1 MSFIEKFNYNRDSI
15 ASGDII
21 GFTGSPIYGSYIQF
35 SASNSSWRGSS
46 YNDFV
51 MSNGI
56 NSIKAEMS
64 LTFQGGKE
72 KIKSL
77 LRRVENATTGVI
89 TGEVAFSGIEDCINF
104 GESKNGVV
112 INLDTNY
119 YKNFSGSQVSDYTIK
134 HLSSDVY
141 ELNMSMFNNR
151 VSPVLENGMGFISD
165 RTIPVSNSTFER
177 FDVAKGDTGSANT
190 EVFNNYFYLTGSRS
204 QAINPSVVS
213 GLSTHTGFADDTTRT
228 FFWEPDQ
235 ETSLSTSHSNR
246 INRFKGSFDQQLNLS
261 PNQNRID
268 ELQLKFTNRSEKET
282 YSILHFLESHLGYK
296 KFVYYYGDEII
307 NQNRV
312 FYCDQWRH
320 SFNYKNSNTIEAI
333 FREVTIPVSPKL

>member
-15 ASGDII
+15 TSGDII

-56 NSIKAEMS
+56 NSIKAEMG

-89 TGEVAFSGIEDCINF
+89 TGDVAFSGIEDCINF
-104 GESKNGVV
+104 GESKNGVA

-119 YKNFSGSQVSDYTIK
+119 YKNFSGSQVSDYSIK
-134 HLSSDVY
+134 HLSNDVY
-141 ELNMSMFNNR
+141 ELNISMFNNR
-151 VSPVLENGMGFISD
+151 VSPILENGMGFISD
-165 RTIPVSNSTFER
+165 RTISISNSTFER
-177 FDVAKGDTGSANT
+177 FDVVKGDTGSANT

-213 GLSTHTGFADDTTRT
+213 GLSTYTGFADDTTRT

-235 ETSLSTSHSNR
+235 ETSLSTSHNNR
-246 INRFKGSFDQQLNLS
+246 INQFKGSFYQQLNLS

-320 SFNYKNSNTIEAI
+320 SFNYKNSNTIEAV
-333 FREVTIPVSPKL
+333 FREITIPVLPKL